1 MTGQTPR
8 KGPAR
13 ASAMVSALG
22 KVMPM
27 DKRDQAT
34 RVLEAIAAG
43 DTLKDI
49 SQRPG
54 FPTRD
59 TFYKWMMLY
68 PDLKTAYD
76 AARELSALSLEEE
89 ALDMARVLKAPND
102 FTGTKV
108 RAYEVAMAQFRW
120 SAERR
125 DPSRY
130 AGGQKTS
137 VMVPIQINTTLDL
150 GQQGGSAPAAAKTT
164 YDFAASIARGEDGEA
179 IAVDVTPEPET
190 IGGTPTG
197 DVELETPWELPEAPR
212 AIRLDHPTPKTA
224 PRRKKGHKTESQ
236 IRVTLASHAKRKKGT
251 SDGSV

>member
-1 MTGQTPR
+1 MTGQTP
-8 KGPAR
+8 KKS
-13 ASAMVSALG
+13 SAMVSALG
-22 KVMPM
+22 KVMPL
-27 DKRDQAT
+27 DKKDQAT

-68 PDLKTAYD
+68 PDLKLAYD

-89 ALDMARVLKAPND
+89 ALDMARTLKAPND

-130 AGGQKTS
+130 AGGQKTA
-137 VMVPIQINTTLDL
+137 VVVPIQINTTLDL
-150 GQQGGSAPAAAKTT
+150 GQQGGAAPAATRTT
-164 YDFAASIARGEDGEA
+164 YDFAASIAKGEDGEA
-179 IAVDVTPEPET
+179 TAFEDTEPEVL
-190 IGGTPTG
+190 GADPTG
-197 DVELETPWELPEAPR
+197 DVELETPWALPEAPR
-212 AIRLDHPTPKTA
+212 AIRLDKPTPKTA
-224 PRRKKGHKTESQ
+224 PRRKRGHKTESQ
-236 IRVTLASHAKRKKGT
+236 IRVTLASHAKRKKGQT
-251 SDGSV
+251 DGSV